1 MSATEEN
8 VRKLE
13 RLLDDNPMR
22 YTGLFKASRLKKGA
36 FIYARRVACRDR
48 RIIKDS
54 ESGLYCIPGQER
66 MAFEKSEIGA
76 IGNRQ
81 KLVLVKEAFH
91 EIFMLRMTD
100 DKDGKWKS
108 ARRIAERIEPIMD
121 DAKRRDSDFPY
132 VPGLHRV
139 FEYPP
144 DAFVPVSDGSDKPI
158 NWQRYCAEV
167 MEYCDRRLGRY

>member
-1 MSATEEN
+1 MY
-8 VRKLE
+8 RKSLS
-13 RLLDDNPMR
+13 LSDCDIKLDAKSGVFSG
-22 YTGLFKASRLKKGA
+22 YASVFGGVDSYGDTIEKGA
-36 FIYARRVACRDR
+36 FAETLSDH
-48 RIIKDS
+48 
-54 ESGLYCIPGQER
+54 GLPKMFFNHDGFDLPI
-66 MAFEKSEIGA
+66 
-76 IGNRQ
+76 
-81 KLVLVKEAFH
+81 
-91 EIFMLRMTD
+91 
-100 DKDGKWKS
+100 GKWKS